1 MISRDGDLFR
11 VTGPV
16 TIDNVRGV
24 IEEGRRAFAGNDAR
38 VDLGGLENVDSSA
51 LSMLLEWM
59 RDAAGSGR
67 QFRVRN
73 VPENLASLARV
84 YGVLDHLP
92 IEA

>member
-1 MISRDGDLFR
+1 MIRPEGDVYR
-11 VTGPV
+11 VEGPV
-16 TIDNVRGV
+16 TIENVRGV
-24 IEEGRRAFAGNDAR
+24 IEEGRRVFSGGDLR

-59 RDAAGSGR
+59 RDAAASGR
-67 QFRVRN
+67 RVRYLN

-92 IEA
+92 VAA

>member
-1 MISRDGDLFR
+1 MISRDRDIFR
-11 VTGPV
+11 VSGPV
-16 TIDNVRGV
+16 TIDNVRVV
-24 IEEGRRAFAGNDAR
+24 IEEGRREFAGNDAR

-59 RDAAGSGR
+59 RDAAANGR
-67 QFRVRN
+67 QFRVLN
-73 VPENLASLARV
+73 VPENLTSLARV